1 MLFLYSIMIAIIDY
15 EAGNLASVERV
26 VKKFG
31 FDCKITQD
39 SKEVLRADR
48 VIFPGV
54 GAAGKAMAELKRLG
68 LDDALKEA
76 FYIGKPILGIC
87 LGTQIILEES
97 EEDNTKCLGLIKG
110 VVKLFP
116 SPLIAQDSQ
125 RLKVPHMG
133 WNGVIFI
140 KKHPIIE
147 GVNPNSEFYFVHSYY
162 PVPAS
167 EEYILG
173 KTEYGIEFVSAIAY
187 KNLVAFQ
194 FHLEKSGE
202 PGLKIFRNFCQWSY
216 RNAK

>member
-1 MLFLYSIMIAIIDY
+1 MIAIIDY

-31 FDCKITQD
+31 FECEITQD

-48 VIFPGV
+48 IIFPGV
-54 GAAGKAMAELKRLG
+54 GAAGKAMVNLKRLG
-68 LDDALKEA
+68 LDDALRET
-76 FYIGKPILGIC
+76 FYMGKPILGIC
-87 LGTQIILEES
+87 LGTQIILEKS
-97 EEDNTKCLGLIKG
+97 EEDDTQCLGLISG
-110 VVKLFP
+110 EVKLFP
-116 SPLIAQDSQ
+116 SPLIAQDNQ

-133 WNGVIFI
+133 WNGVTFI
-140 KKHPIIE
+140 KEHPVIE
-147 GVNPNSEFYFVHSYY
+147 GISPNSELYFVHSYY
-162 PVPAS
+162 PLPAS

-202 PGLKIFRNFCQWSY
+202 PGLKIFSNFCQWSY
-216 RNAK
+216 INAK

>member
-1 MLFLYSIMIAIIDY
+1 MIAIIDY
-15 EAGNLASVERV
+15 KAGNLASVERV

-39 SKEVLRADR
+39 GKDVLRADR
-48 VIFPGV
+48 IIFPGV
-54 GAAGKAMAELKRLG
+54 GAAGKAMANLKRLG
-68 LDDALKEA
+68 LDDVLKEA
-76 FYIGKPILGIC
+76 FYMGKPILGIC

-97 EEDNTKCLGLIKG
+97 EEDNTKCLGLIPGKA
-110 VVKLFP
+110 KSFP
-116 SPLIAQDSQ
+116 NPLIAQDNQ

-133 WNGVIFI
+133 WNGVSFT
-140 KKHPIIE
+140 KKHQVIE
-147 GVNPNSEFYFVHSYY
+147 GIGPNSEFYFVHSYY

-167 EEYILG
+167 ADYILG
-173 KTEYGIEFVSAIAY
+173 KTEYGVDFVSAIAY

-202 PGLKIFRNFCQWSY
+202 PGLKIFNNFCRWIY